1 MSVGK
6 AARAGGPVRRIV
18 FWEPCESPHKSD
30 LFTRLAALAP
40 DIEVICCA
48 DTALPQ
54 ARREQGWSVPEA
66 AGWRTVIAPDA
77 RQIAQLVGEA
87 RETTLHIFSGI
98 RWVPSIVAGLAEVR
112 RTGARFAL
120 LAEPRVREG
129 WRGALR
135 FAQSWFTEG
144 WLRRRAAF
152 VLAIGR
158 NGPLWFRSVGYPA
171 DRIFPFAYFV
181 DAPVVPTAV
190 AERPAGAPLRVGYL
204 GRLVQSKG
212 VPDLVAACALLQGR
226 CTLTLAG
233 TGGDRAALE
242 AQASATGVN
251 ATFLGAIAS
260 DTVPDF
266 LAGVDVLVLASVTT
280 DDGWGVAASEALL
293 AGVPV
298 VVSRQVGA
306 SIAIVHPALG
316 RVVDG
321 GAPAQLAAAIEACGT
336 PEMTSAAA
344 RGRRRAWSRRVLDA
358 TSGARHLL
366 AVLRWSEG
374 AAARPAPFHAVPWTD
389 S

>member
-158 NGPLWFRSVGYPA
+158 K
-171 DRIFPFAYFV
+171 
-181 DAPVVPTAV
+181 TAV
-190 AERPAGAPLRVGYL
+190 IAP
-204 GRLVQSKG
+204 K
-212 VPDLVAACALLQGR
+212 
-226 CTLTLAG
+226 
-233 TGGDRAALE
+233 
-242 AQASATGVN
+242 
-251 ATFLGAIAS
+251 
-260 DTVPDF
+260 
-266 LAGVDVLVLASVTT
+266 
-280 DDGWGVAASEALL
+280 
-293 AGVPV
+293 PV
-298 VVSRQVGA
+298 
-306 SIAIVHPALG
+306 
-316 RVVDG
+316 
-321 GAPAQLAAAIEACGT
+321 
-336 PEMTSAAA
+336 AAA
-344 RGRRRAWSRRVLDA
+344 RI
-358 TSGARHLL
+358 
-366 AVLRWSEG
+366 
-374 AAARPAPFHAVPWTD
+374 
-389 S
+389 